1 MTEEGRVR
9 VVLFGLDL
17 GEYDME
23 KSMEELSALAE
34 ANNMEAVGEL
44 VQKRAVPE
52 AATYLGEGR
61 AGRGAHAVP
70 EPRRRGRRF

>member
-1 MTEEGRVR
+1 
-9 VVLFGLDL
+9 
-17 GEYDME
+17 ME

-52 AATYLGEGR
+52 AATYLGEGGWPR
-61 AGRGAHAVP
+61 AHAVP